1 MKYLTPSQVLFT
13 HDQVIKRYGGSFG
26 IRELGLVESAVHRP
40 QASFGDT
47 DLYETVFEK
56 AAALLHSLLMN
67 HPFVDGNK
75 RTALAATGIFL
86 AMNGFTLQNTH
97 QEEVT
102 FALAVASEHTDIPT
116 IAQWLEHHTQRR
128 HSLIG

>member
-1 MKYLTPSQVLFT
+1 MKYLAPSQVLFI
-13 HDQVIKRYGGSFG
+13 HDQVIKRYGGSLG

-47 DLYETVFEK
+47 DLYETVFER
-56 AAALLHSLLMN
+56 AAVLLHSLLMN
-67 HPFVDGNK
+67 HPFVDDNK
-75 RTALAATGIFL
+75 RTALAASGIFL

-116 IAQWLEHHTQRR
+116 IAQWLEKHAQRR